1 MLFKGIDG
9 DVQYINMEEVVYVS
23 LETVNVESENSSE
36 VRELAKFSIDDKAK
50 FYFDESAIEKL
61 TNEQPVN
68 FALVTMKNGK
78 AAFINKNRIVHVG
91 FYPQHQSVVVLL
103 KTNKPEDFQFVTVTG
118 TIDDVLASLELK

>member
-23 LETVNVESENSSE
+23 LETLNVESENSSE

-61 TNEQPVN
+61 TNEKPVN

-91 FYPQHQSVVVLL
+91 FYPQHQSVVLL